1 MTTHLHRYIELPAPL
16 ATVRTLLQK
25 QPPFGATRLSQFW
38 QWHGELWCIEPR
50 HVNEQ
55 LIWHG
60 YAPAIKGSHVL
71 IMASLQDARITTHV
85 RLHVALDLPGA
96 MWPWTARRQQ
106 HTLARDVDG
115 ALQQVHAHIAEILP
129 VPCAPAELPTEPAAL
144 ADALRLTHPHT
155 VAAFEVMDAVESLA
169 AVARLDERWQT
180 MEQGAA
186 PQHVHQVV
194 DHLPPVE
201 RSFDLIYA
209 GGGLGVLHAAIMA
222 QRYGYRVLL
231 FDRGEVGCAHREWN
245 IGSQE
250 LRALVDAHVCTDAD
264 LVEIVMRRY
273 HDGVVR
279 FAPDNSPI
287 HPAELHLP
295 DVLNVGIDAAALLRL
310 ARRKLEAAG
319 GTVLDRRAFRQ
330 VLAQPGGGV
339 VVEVEAEDGTH
350 ECYGA
355 RLLLDTM
362 GATSPLALQRYAGRP
377 FAGVCPTV
385 GSVVHGLEEGPAPD
399 QHHPDTGDI
408 LISVADT
415 QRNRQLIWEGFA
427 GRDDELTVYVFYY
440 DVVRGPGGEAK
451 DKTLQP
457 STLGTGTL
465 GGAVLQPSKHSLLD
479 LFEDYFALLPTYKR
493 PGPQFR
499 HVRPVYGFIPARHT
513 QRRDTRPPLLGTLP
527 VGDSSAQQSPLTFCG
542 FGSHVRNLDR
552 TTSLLDL
559 ALRHDLLQPQQVRHI
574 SAYQA
579 NVALN
584 WVFSRFMQPWRAPHD
599 VNLLQNVFARV
610 LNELGVDV
618 AVRFF
623 QDQMRWRDYGRIVNH
638 TLNVYKRIIPTALMV
653 LGPRDTA
660 RWVVDWLR
668 FSGAAGVAA
677 AGRRVGSARLDQIE
691 ARLWQ
696 QRPAWAFALR
706 ARRAEWHAMGWNKES
721 IKDEG

>member
-1 MTTHLHRYIELPAPL
+1 
-16 ATVRTLLQK
+16 
-25 QPPFGATRLSQFW
+25 
-38 QWHGELWCIEPR
+38 
-50 HVNEQ
+50 
-55 LIWHG
+55 
-60 YAPAIKGSHVL
+60 
-71 IMASLQDARITTHV
+71 
-85 RLHVALDLPGA
+85 
-96 MWPWTARRQQ
+96 
-106 HTLARDVDG
+106 
-115 ALQQVHAHIAEILP
+115 
-129 VPCAPAELPTEPAAL
+129 
-144 ADALRLTHPHT
+144 
-155 VAAFEVMDAVESLA
+155 LA
-169 AVARLDERWQT
+169 AVAQLDERWQT
-180 MEQGAA
+180 MEQGVA
-186 PQHVHQVV
+186 PHSVHQVV
-194 DHLPPVE
+194 DLLPPVE

-209 GGGLGVLHAAIMA
+209 GGGLGVLHAAVMA

-231 FDRGEVGCAHREWN
+231 FDRGDVGCAHREWN
-245 IGSQE
+245 IGTHE
-250 LRALVDAHVCTDAD
+250 LQALVDVGACTPAD
-264 LVEIVMRRY
+264 LDTIVMRRY

-279 FAPDNSPI
+279 FWADNSRI

-295 DVLNVGIDAAALLRL
+295 HVLNIAVDAAALLRL

-330 VLAQPGGGV
+330 VLAQPDGGV
-339 VVEVEAEDGTH
+339 VVEVEAPDGTR

-385 GSVVHGLEEGPAPD
+385 GSVVRGLEAGPAPD
-399 QHHPDTGDI
+399 QHHPDIGDI
-408 LISVADT
+408 LVSVADA

-440 DVVRGPGGEAK
+440 DVVNVER
-451 DKTLQP
+451 
-457 STLGTGTL
+457 SH
-465 GGAVLQPSKHSLLD
+465 HSLLD

-493 PGPQFR
+493 PGSQFR
-499 HVRPVYGFIPARHT
+499 HMRPVYGFIPARHT

-542 FGSHVRNLDR
+542 FGSHVRNLGR

-559 ALRHDLLQPQQVRHI
+559 ALRHDLLQPQHLRQI

-638 TLNVYKRIIPTALMV
+638 TLKVYKRIIPTALTV

-677 AGRRVGSARLDQIE
+677 GGRRMGDGRLDRIE
-691 ARLWQ
+691 ARLWA

-706 ARRAEWHAMGWNKES
+706 ARRAEWHAMGWNKERLN
-721 IKDEG
+721 DEC